1 MRRLFEV
8 RPAFFLL
15 LAAIVPC
22 GCSILNPDSGP
33 TAAFQAS
40 KRSGIAPLQIQ
51 FTDQSREGTS
61 HITEWTWRFGDGA
74 KSSDRNPVH
83 VYEDPGTYSVSLLVT
98 TSVGTDTEIKTAFIT
113 VSPPVGPNAEFSG
126 TPRSGEKPL
135 TVQFTDQSTP
145 GTGTITSWSWTF
157 GDGGTSTAQDPSH
170 VYGSDGTYSVSLTIQ
185 TSIGSNTE
193 TKSGYI
199 VVSTGPTAGFTGTPR
214 SGPKPLT
221 VQFTDQSTPGTS
233 AITGWAWSFGDGGT
247 STSQNPSHAYAASGN
262 YSVSLTVTTAS
273 GTDSDTKLGYIL
285 VSDPVFPV
293 AAFSASPRTGIRPLE
308 VHFADQSTPG
318 SFPITSWSWSFGDG
332 GTSTSQNPTHAYAA
346 AGTYDVTLTVTTSAG
361 TDSDTQAGYV
371 VVSNPVQP
379 TAGFTGAPRSGI
391 IPLSVQFTDQ
401 STAGTYPITSWSWS
415 FGDGGTSTLQS
426 PSHAYATAGS
436 YDVTLTVTTTAGT
449 DSDTKVAYVV
459 ASNPVPPTAGFSGT
473 PRSGV
478 TPLSVQFTDQSAAGT
493 YPITS
498 WSWSFG
504 DGGTSTSQSPSHTYA
519 AAGTYDVTLT
529 VTTTAGTD
537 SDTKAGYVVASN
549 PVLPTAGFSGTP
561 RSGSVPLSVQFTDQ
575 SAAGTY
581 PITSWSWSFGDG
593 GSSTVQ
599 NPTHVYNSAGSY
611 VVSLTVTTTAGSDG
625 EVKNDYVVATK
636 PPIAAFEGSPRTG
649 DSPLLVQFTD
659 LSAEGSAPITTWS
672 WSFGDGG
679 TSTSQNPAHTYAAV
693 GTYTVALTVTTTDGS
708 DTETKAGY
716 VTVGEPPAPPAADFS
731 GSPTDGPAPLGV
743 QFTDLSSP
751 GTAPITSWLWSFG
764 DAGTSTEQSPSHTY
778 LLPGTYTV
786 SLAVTTADGSDL
798 ATKASYITVCAPPAA
813 DFLASATAGVAPLTT
828 QFTDLSVPGEG
839 TIATWSWSFGDG
851 DTSTEQNP
859 AHTYTTPGV
868 YNVSLTV
875 SDGCGT
881 DTETKSG
888 YITVQS
894 PCDAA
899 AYSIADA
906 FVETRADG
914 DHDGCPERTR
924 VHFDADVEAGC
935 SKSVFAKVLLRPEG
949 STEWAFTVQSAC
961 FTITGATT
969 ADETWVQVQNLPDNF
984 YEIRIE
990 LYECGGTVPVAS
1002 RDYTEDPDLD
1012 NRCYE

>member
-40 KRSGIAPLQIQ
+40 KRSGIAPLQVQ

-346 AGTYDVTLTVTTSAG
+346 GGTYDVTLTVTTSAG

-379 TAGFTGAPRSGI
+379 TAGFSGAPRSGI
-391 IPLSVQFTDQ
+391 IPLGVQFTDQ

-478 TPLSVQFTDQSAAGT
+478 T
-493 YPITS
+493 
-498 WSWSFG
+498 
-504 DGGTSTSQSPSHTYA
+504 
-519 AAGTYDVTLT
+519 
-529 VTTTAGTD
+529 
-537 SDTKAGYVVASN
+537 
-549 PVLPTAGFSGTP
+549 
-561 RSGSVPLSVQFTDQ
+561 PLSVQFTDQ

-743 QFTDLSSP
+743 KFTDLSSP

-868 YNVSLTV
+868 YSVSLTV

-924 VHFDADVEAGC
+924 VHFDANVEAGC

>member
-379 TAGFTGAPRSGI
+379 TAGFTGAPRSG
-391 IPLSVQFTDQ
+391 
-401 STAGTYPITSWSWS
+401 
-415 FGDGGTSTLQS
+415 
-426 PSHAYATAGS
+426 
-436 YDVTLTVTTTAGT
+436 
-449 DSDTKVAYVV
+449 
-459 ASNPVPPTAGFSGT
+459 
-473 PRSGV
+473 V

-537 SDTKAGYVVASN
+537 SDTKEGYVVASN

-851 DTSTEQNP
+851 DTSAEQNP